1 MNMKVFYVNPMS
13 TGQSALYDRY
23 LIDNISRDID
33 IFYFG
38 DKNNEFIPQNCTF
51 YPFFNYTIYN
61 YNILKA
67 FNYIRAWFRILG
79 KANEERPDLIH
90 IQWIKLRHF
99 DMLMLRILKNRNIK
113 VLFTAHNLLP
123 HSDLREKTM
132 PFFKRYYKNLDGVIV
147 HSSSTKNELL
157 SKFYITN
164 EKIHVINHGAITLP
178 VDEGKVANYIKMFKK
193 EYNLDAKVV
202 FLLIGAQS
210 KYKGYDLLKD
220 TWLGTP
226 ALCNNE
232 HLCLILAGKVFDVD
246 SEGYNN
252 TNNVIKIEKFI
263 SDEEY
268 VALTRLSSILLMPY
282 LKISQSGVMMQ
293 AIHEHIPVLISNIG
307 GLPDPLRIGTIGW
320 NIGEPTIENL
330 QSELLYLINHIDEIT
345 HVKND
350 LLSWQMVEEAY
361 SWKGIGGKTSELYKE
376 SSLL

>member
-1 MNMKVFYVNPMS
+1 MKVFYVNPMS
-13 TGQSALYDRY
+13 TGQSALYDRF
-23 LIDNISRDID
+23 LIDNISKDID

-51 YPFFNYTIYN
+51 HPFFNYTIYN

-79 KANEERPDLIH
+79 KANEERPELIH
-90 IQWIKLRHF
+90 IQWIKIRPF
-99 DMLMLRILKNRNIK
+99 DMLMLSILKYMNIK

-123 HSDLREKTM
+123 HNDLKEKTL
-132 PFFKRYYKNLDGVIV
+132 PFFRKYYKNLNGIIV
-147 HSSSTKNELL
+147 HSSSSKNELL
-157 SKFYITN
+157 SKFCIPDA
-164 EKIHVINHGAITLP
+164 KIHVINHGAIILP
-178 VDEGKVANYIKMFKK
+178 VNEGEVADYMKRFKK
-193 EYNLDAKVV
+193 EYGLDDKVV

-210 KYKGYDLLKD
+210 KYKGYDLLKE

-226 ALCNNE
+226 ALCNND

-246 SEGYNN
+246 SNSYNN
-252 TNNVIKIEKFI
+252 IGNVIKIEKFI

-268 VALTRLSSILLMPY
+268 VALTRMSSVILMPY
-282 LKISQSGVMMQ
+282 LKISQSGVLMQ
-293 AIHEHIPVLISNIG
+293 AIHEHIPVLVSHIG
-307 GLPDPLRIGTIGW
+307 GLPEPLQIGPIGW

-330 QSELLYLINHIDEIT
+330 RAELLYLINHTDEIT